1 MTQSDGERISLYLD
15 RQFTAEERAEF
26 EQDVERRP
34 ELKEQIHRWRDNDG
48 RLRSALDLPLPADL
62 VARLGLA
69 PDNLVDLAT
78 RRAIKVRK
86 EGNRILWFGGGAVA
100 ASIAALLGFLVMPGS
115 PENTDPLAT
124 RSFQLAMQQV
134 PSRQVL
140 KVSEGASITPELS
153 FADSTGRFCREF
165 TLQSSNPLVGIAC
178 RDGGRW
184 KVEGTAPTDLNDQ
197 AGEIR
202 TAGGD
207 DRSALDPIY
216 GRLQPGDPF
225 DTAQEGR
232 LIGSDWRSNPADFT
246 K

>member
-15 RQFTAEERAEF
+15 HQFTAEERAEF
-26 EQDVERRP
+26 ERDVETRP
-34 ELKEQIHRWRDNDG
+34 ELKEQLRRWRDNDG

-78 RRAIKVRK
+78 HRIKNVRK
-86 EGNRILWFGGGAVA
+86 EGNQILWFGGGAVA
-100 ASIAALLGFLVMPGS
+100 ASIAALLAFLVMPAS
-115 PENTDPLAT
+115 REIADPLAT
-124 RSFQLAMQQV
+124 PSFQIAMQQV
-134 PSRQVL
+134 PSRQAFR
-140 KVSEGASITPELS
+140 VSARTSIPPELS
-153 FADSTGRFCREF
+153 FADATGRFCREYA
-165 TLQSSNPLVGIAC
+165 LQSSNPLVGIAC

-197 AGEIR
+197 SGEIR
-202 TAGGD
+202 TAGGE

-216 GRLQPGDPF
+216 ARLQPGDPF

-232 LIGSDWRSNPADFT
+232 LIISGWRSNPADLT